1 MEPLN
6 IKEDVKPKGRWH
18 QFTQQRLRAWQM
30 ILSPGKVVA
39 LFMIVGVVFVGI
51 GILLLMASEAIVEM
65 FQDYSEKFR
74 GSSELWNSTKVG
86 YFDMTVQ
93 RDMEPPIWVHY
104 QLEGFHQNHRRYIQ
118 SRDDLQL
125 RDVDLALKTNPQLS
139 ACSPWIQTGTRFNY
153 PCGLV
158 AKSVFNDSYTIIY
171 KERGATNY
179 SHLQVDD
186 SATTIAWAA
195 DLAGRYKNL
204 NPEATFGE
212 GQQNQEHFNMWLLER
227 FPPVKCVQVQV
238 SPQNPLVPARVAT
251 RVTSTGT
258 RVADCKDYMSSN
270 PTCNFTRNG
279 KPFACSGAYEAQKVK
294 DWGTESGHFITW
306 MRIAGLPT
314 FRKAWGKVN
323 TKLTAGTTL
332 RVYVED
338 NFPVL
343 PFYGRKAL
351 MLSTS
356 SVLIGRNSFLGY
368 GYIAVGGCCLLF
380 GLVFLRHSLAF

>member
-1 MEPLN
+1 MTDAAVTCQSCDMSFGPR
-6 IKEDVKPKGRWH
+6 GCS
-18 QFTQQRLRAWQM
+18 TQPQLGALR
-30 ILSPGKVVA
+30 S
-39 LFMIVGVVFVGI
+39 F
-51 GILLLMASEAIVEM
+51 ASEMRPVNQWFA
-65 FQDYSEKFR
+65 
-74 GSSELWNSTKVG
+74 
-86 YFDMTVQ
+86 
-93 RDMEPPIWVHY
+93 
-104 QLEGFHQNHRRYIQ
+104 
-118 SRDDLQL
+118 DDLQL

-279 KPFACSGAYEAQKVK
+279 KPFVCSGAYEAQKVK

-356 SVLIGRNSFLGY
+356 SVLMGRNSFLGY

-380 GLVFLRHSLAF
+380 GLASSPCLGLEEATASADDHQLCRTEMKTTPQKIINPASQLLCQEDVVSMRS